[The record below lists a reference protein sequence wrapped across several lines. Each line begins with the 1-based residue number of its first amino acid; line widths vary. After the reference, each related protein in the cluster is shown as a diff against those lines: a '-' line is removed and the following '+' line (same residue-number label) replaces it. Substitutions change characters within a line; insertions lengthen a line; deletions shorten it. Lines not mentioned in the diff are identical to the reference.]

1 MTSVILGLYILASIV
16 FIGILLVKIV
26 FNNVFPKKWWKWF
39 LFFLPA
45 TMLTVIVCIVSY
57 AGFYY
62 TNGKRKLKG
71 VKDEK
76 SQ

>member
-1 MTSVILGLYILASIV
+1 MTSIILCSYTLASIV

-26 FNNVFPKKWWKWF
+26 FDNVFPKKWWKWF

-45 TMLTVIVCIVSY
+45 TVLTVIVFIVSY

-62 TNGKRKLKG
+62 TNGKRKLK
-71 VKDEK
+71 EK
-76 SQ
+76 K